1 MTVPGA
7 LATGAWAHVWAH
19 LQTWRLYTLSYPG
32 LVGLAGAALADG
44 SPPAAHL
51 WAAWAVPTLSWI
63 AGHYLGDY
71 FDRHLDAIGKPQRPI
86 PSGRLSPRAAVASG
100 VLCALA
106 AAVITA
112 LAAWTALLLVA
123 AGIAGIVA
131 YSKVFKG
138 RGLSGNAVRGALTAL
153 TVVFGAMTAGGEPRW
168 PAVLLAALAFWCH
181 DTASNLVG
189 TLRDVDGDRSGGY
202 HTLPVLRGVRY
213 AARTAALLYAAAIVT
228 AMVCVAFAA
237 PAGRPAFAALLA
249 VAAACGTAAF
259 TPLLRGAAPLTQVR
273 ALRAHEVLVAE
284 RLILAGAVL
293 AGGWPLPQTL
303 AVLIPL
309 LTLSVLTQA
318 TLRAHHEIPPDGWEG
333 QGPPATTDAAPPRPA
348 TAEGA
353 GPRPGAADA
362 ATPRSGAA
370 EAAGARPGTA
380 EAAAPRPGAAEGAGP
395 RSGVTD
401 AAAPRAGA
409 ADGVAPRSGA
419 AEAVAPCSGVTDAAA
434 PRPAAADG
442 VAPRS
447 GAADAAA
454 SRAGAVD
461 GVGPRSGVT
470 DAAAPRAGAVDGV
483 APRSGAAEAVAPC
496 SGVTDAAA
504 PRPAAAD
511 GVAPRSGTAEAAA
524 PRSGTAEAAA
534 PRSGTAEAAAPRPG
548 AVEASGPR
556 PGAAT
561 RAEQRADP
569 GPRQGPDPLPAP
581 EPGLRP
587 QLDPGQDSG
596 LLPESG
602 PRPDPAPA
610 PGQGAYRRP
619 PRLPDPRH
627 TLRAALRKD
636 RPSPW

>member
-7 LATGAWAHVWAH
+7 LATGAWAHVWAHMWAH

-44 SPPAAHL
+44 SSPAARL

-71 FDRHLDAIGKPQRPI
+71 FDRDLDAIGKPQRPI

-123 AGIAGIVA
+123 AGMAGIVA

-153 TVVFGAMTAGGEPRW
+153 TVVFGALTAGGEPRW

-228 AMVCVAFAA
+228 AAVCVAFTSS
-237 PAGRPAFAALLA
+237 AGRPAFAALLL

-309 LTLSVLTQA
+309 LTLSVLTQSRM
-318 TLRAHHEIPPDGWEG
+318 RAHHEIPPDGWEE
-333 QGPPATTDAAPPRPA
+333 APP
-348 TAEGA
+348 T
-353 GPRPGAADA
+353 
-362 ATPRSGAA
+362 ATPRSAPA
-370 EAAGARPGTA
+370 EAV
-380 EAAAPRPGAAEGAGP
+380 APRAGAAEGADP
-395 RSGVTD
+395 RPGAGE

-409 ADGVAPRSGA
+409 AEGAVPRAGA
-419 AEAVAPCSGVTDAAA
+419 AEP
-434 PRPAAADG
+434 
-442 VAPRS
+442 
-447 GAADAAA
+447 
-454 SRAGAVD
+454 
-461 GVGPRSGVT
+461 
-470 DAAAPRAGAVDGV
+470 AAPRAGA
-483 APRSGAAEAVAPC
+483 
-496 SGVTDAAA
+496 
-504 PRPAAAD
+504 
-511 GVAPRSGTAEAAA
+511 AEAAS
-524 PRSGTAEAAA
+524 PRSVAG
-534 PRSGTAEAAAPRPG
+534 
-548 AVEASGPR
+548 
-556 PGAAT
+556 T
-561 RAEQRADP
+561 RAEQRAGP
-569 GPRQGPDPLPAP
+569 GPGT
-581 EPGLRP
+581 
-587 QLDPGQDSG
+587 GQ
-596 LLPESG
+596 
-602 PRPDPAPA
+602 DPAPA
-610 PGQGAYRRP
+610 SGPGGD
-619 PRLPDPRH
+619 RLPDPCQP
-627 TLRAALRKD
+627 LRAALRKD